1 MTAKIL
7 MMAAAVIGA
16 GASSAL
22 ANGPTK
28 EPAIYS
34 KVFVPRGF
42 DSNDV
47 VQIVATGTFENGCY
61 RPADTTARVDE
72 GAKRIYLTAAAYKY
86 NGLCTQMVLPF
97 DRVVDI
103 GIVPAGEYQI
113 MQESQPDVLGKI
125 TIKEAAKEEPDDFT
139 YAPVSQAYI
148 DDNGKGKDKLVI
160 RGIMP
165 TDCMK
170 IESIKITHDDQVL
183 MAQPIVKVEQR
194 QGCAVGTFPFRK
206 EVNVNAPKG
215 EYLLHVRSM
224 NAKAINNL
232 IDVQ

>member
-1 MTAKIL
+1 
-7 MMAAAVIGA
+7 MMAKTLIATTALICA
-16 GASSAL
+16 GATFAH
-22 ANGPTK
+22 ADNPTK

-61 RPADTTARVDE
+61 RPAETSARVDE

-97 DRVVDI
+97 DRVVDV

-113 MQESQPDVLGKI
+113 MQESQSDVLGKI
-125 TIKEAAKEEPDDFT
+125 TIKEAAKNEPDDFT

-170 IESIKITHDDQVL
+170 VEDVKITHDDNVL

-194 QGCAVGTFPFRK
+194 KGCAVGTFPFRK
-206 EVNVNAPKG
+206 EIDVKAPKG